1 MPSFSRPSLMTREY
15 SSIKSDSST
24 ILGNFSI
31 GACVCDGV
39 IIGRRGR
46 SEKLGSRVPILEH
59 CWHTI
64 RVAPSTSDLP
74 GLPTISCPQIS
85 QNKVQDTS
93 GENVRNRLSGCLCRY
108 RIANAPPACKAQAPR
123 AEKNKG
129 RGQLPVWQTCKQSLP
144 ENHSDNKV
152 P

>member
-15 SSIKSDSST
+15 SSIRSDSST
-24 ILGNFSI
+24 ILGSLSI
-31 GACVCDGV
+31 GACVCDGA
-39 IIGRRGR
+39 IIGRRGL

-93 GENVRNRLSGCLCRY
+93 GENVRNRLPGYLCRY

-129 RGQLPVWQTCKQSLP
+129 RGHLPDWQSHKQSFP
-144 ENHSDNKV
+144 ENHPANNR